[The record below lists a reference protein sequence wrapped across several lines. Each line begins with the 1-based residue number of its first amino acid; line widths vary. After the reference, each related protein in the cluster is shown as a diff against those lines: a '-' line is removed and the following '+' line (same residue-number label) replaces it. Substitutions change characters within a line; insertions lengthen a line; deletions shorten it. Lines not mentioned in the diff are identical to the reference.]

1 MARYRLRVGVTTAV
15 VTLMMAGCA
24 PDDAAPEV
32 DPAEATATSDDNG
45 GGGNGGNGNG
55 GSADANGPG
64 PDDPVDQPTLSLPG
78 LPIGGRT
85 YLSID
90 GNHPNNQCANVNWIV
105 DDDAADLAPGIAVAV
120 TGFEFDPAVFTV
132 ASAGCDNDAP
142 PCSGFVFTVDTQVCN
157 LAVAP
162 IPGSDTSLGSYRF
175 ALVGRVDCREIGSER
190 CQEFQDA
197 VAVEP
202 GLSLGLDPPFAGTD
216 DDDSDETD
224 GDATD
229 TDGTAD
235 DSDGTGGDGGEG
247 GDAGGEK
254 SEDGTAE
261 DSDTGSD
268 TGSGSGTGTGE

>member
-1 MARYRLRVGVTTAV
+1 MDRYRLGVGVIIVV
-15 VTLMMAGCA
+15 VTLVVAGCA

-32 DPAEATATSDDNG
+32 EPPEATATFDA
-45 GGGNGGNGNG
+45 NGGNGNG
-55 GSADANGPG
+55 GSGGNGPG

-90 GNHPNNQCANVNWIV
+90 GNHPDNQCANVNWIV
-105 DDDAADLAPGIAVAV
+105 DDDDADLAPGIAVAV
-120 TGFEFDPAVFTV
+120 TAFEFDPAVFMV

-142 PCSGFVFTVDTQVCN
+142 PCPGFVFTVDAQVCN

-162 IPGSDTSLGSYRF
+162 IPGSDTSLGPYEF
-175 ALVGRVDCREIGSER
+175 ALVGRLDCHETTSER
-190 CQEFQDA
+190 CQEFKDA
-197 VAVEP
+197 VAAEP
-202 GLSLGLDPPFAGTD
+202 GLSLELDPPFTGTD

-229 TDGTAD
+229 TDGTG
-235 DSDGTGGDGGEG
+235 DGTGGTGG

-254 SEDGTAE
+254 SEEGIAE

-268 TGSGSGTGTGE
+268 TGPGSGTGSGE